1 MVRMKDILKNV
12 FGYDSFRNNQ
22 QQAIKSALEGRDCLV
37 LMPTGGGKS
46 LCYQVPALMK
56 EGYTLVVSP
65 LIALMKDQVDN
76 LEGNQKLRRPTSTP
90 VLKFHREM
98 QSENK

>member
-46 LCYQVPALMK
+46 LCYQVPALIK

-76 LEGNQKLRRPTSTP
+76 LRESSCGGLHQ
-90 VLKFHREM
+90 LKY
-98 QSENK
+98 